1 MVMNM
6 ENPSTPSDLKAK
18 QLSFEKTRFDYSTKM
33 FENEATR
40 KQSLETKAQF
50 YLTFVTAFL
59 TAIYFSLTFLTA
71 LQGFMNNKM
80 VGPAWKV
87 AITVLLIGLGIAL
100 LFSLFAVLFAMKIQN
115 YNSEYPARPYSSL
128 FVPNPDRFE
137 EDNEAG
143 MLRYIARVA
152 IEALEKNKDFN
163 DRKAKWVEG
172 ASYGILVAVI
182 LLALLVGISVYL
194 QVYVILPTPPHP

>member
-1 MVMNM
+1 M
-6 ENPSTPSDLKAK
+6 ENPSTPSDLEAK
-18 QLSFEKTRFDYSTKM
+18 RLSFEKTRFDYSTKM

-40 KQSLETKAQF
+40 KQNLETKAQF

-59 TAIYFSLTFLTA
+59 TAIYLSLTYLTA
-71 LQGFMNNKM
+71 LQGFMNDKM
-80 VGPAWKV
+80 VGQTWKV

-115 YNSEYPARPYSSL
+115 YQSEYPIRPYSSL
-128 FVPNPDRFE
+128 FVPNPDKFE
-137 EDNEAG
+137 EDNEASI
-143 MLRYIARVA
+143 LHYTARVA

-163 DRKAKWVEG
+163 DRKAQWVEG

-194 QVYVILPTPPHP
+194 QVYVVLPTPPKP

>member
-1 MVMNM
+1 MNT
-6 ENPSTPSDLKAK
+6 ENPGTPSDLEAK

-33 FENEATR
+33 FEKEATR

-59 TAIYFSLTFLTA
+59 TAIYFSITYLTA
-71 LQGFMNNKM
+71 LQGFMNNKL
-80 VGPAWKV
+80 VDPAWKV

-115 YNSEYPARPYSSL
+115 YKSEYPAGSYSSL
-128 FVPNPDRFE
+128 FVPNPNKFE

-143 MLRYIARVA
+143 MLYYTAKVA

-182 LLALLVGISVYL
+182 LLALLVGTSVYL
-194 QVYVILPTPPHP
+194 QVYVVLPTPPKP

>member
-1 MVMNM
+1 MNM